1 MARRTTKAK
10 AATPAAAA
18 ESDELARAIAK
29 LRAAAAARPGIEPG
43 TSHGRPVLKI
53 NGKWLA
59 SVKDKSTLVLT
70 CALEEKELLLAAAPT
85 IYFETDHYKGWP
97 AILARASKIR
107 KAELAHRLERTWRM
121 KAPRRLV
128 KSFDEGRQR
137 PSDVTAIRLRR

>member
-29 LRAAAAARPGIEPG
+29 LRAAAAALPGIEPG

-70 CALEEKELLLAAAPT
+70 CALEEKELLLAAAP
-85 IYFETDHYKGWP
+85 
-97 AILARASKIR
+97 AIISRPTTTKDGLPSSRA
-107 KAELAHRLERTWRM
+107 
-121 KAPRRLV
+121 
-128 KSFDEGRQR
+128 RQR
-137 PSDVTAIRLRR
+137 FGRRSWRTGWSGRGA